1 MSGERVSHCTIRSCR
16 SPSTTPYDASKS
28 VLSCDLLYIG
38 LSMSLNSSRE
48 KNRLFSR
55 GSSTFSLETPKDPI
69 PLDRSIST
77 TSSIGQSLSSSS
89 STRSEPMLLPMTK
102 RSDFLPSVKPAKPWF
117 STHESTDVLFFI
129 VF

>member
-1 MSGERVSHCTIRSCR
+1 M
-16 SPSTTPYDASKS
+16 
-28 VLSCDLLYIG
+28 LSCDLLYIG

-48 KNRLFSR
+48 KHRLFSR

-77 TSSIGQSLSSSS
+77 PSFIGQSLSSSS

-117 STHESTDVLFFI
+117 STHETRDVLFFI
-129 VF
+129 VI